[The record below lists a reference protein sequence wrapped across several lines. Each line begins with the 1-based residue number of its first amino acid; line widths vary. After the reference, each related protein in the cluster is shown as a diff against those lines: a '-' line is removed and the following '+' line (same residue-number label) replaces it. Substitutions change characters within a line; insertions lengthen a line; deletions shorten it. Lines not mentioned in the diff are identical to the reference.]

1 MKITISSC
9 KLIVLFLC
17 STFLVACSGS
27 NLQMKSIG
35 RSILSVVPGAGYAAD
50 YFDAGVDAVSA
61 LKPLSQEE
69 EYYLGRAVAAKILSR
84 YKPYQNQRLS
94 RYVSKVGLSL
104 AMYSERPSTFAG
116 YHFLVLDSD
125 EINSFAAPS
134 GFIMITRGLLN
145 NLKDEDA
152 LAGVLA
158 HEIGHVVA
166 QHGLKSISQS
176 NMTKA
181 LLVAGKSACRLNCVE
196 GAEQLLTAFDGAV
209 TDVFQTII
217 EKGYGRDQEYE
228 ADQLAL
234 LILRSTGYNT
244 VALPEAVS
252 DLEQSG
258 RALGG
263 GLFGSHPNPLDRIKK
278 MKRALKGQNDGAQA
292 QALRAERFKKAI
304 RG

>member
-1 MKITISSC
+1 MKLTTNSC
-9 KLIVLFLC
+9 KLIVIFIC
-17 STFLVACSGS
+17 ITFLVACSSS

-84 YKPYQNQRLS
+84 YKPYQNQRLN

-104 AMYSERPSTFAG
+104 ALYSERPNTFSG

-145 NLKDEDA
+145 SLPDEDA

-176 NMTKA
+176 NMSNA
-181 LLVAGKSACRLNCVE
+181 LLVAGKAACRLNCAE
-196 GAEQLLTAFDGAV
+196 GADQLLNAFDGAV
-209 TDVFQTII
+209 TDVFQTIL

-234 LILRSTGYNT
+234 SILSSTGYSA
-244 VALPEAVS
+244 VALPQTVS
-252 DLEQSG
+252 NLEQSG

-278 MKRALKGQNDGAQA
+278 MKRALKGKDEGAQA
-292 QALRAERFKKAI
+292 QALRAERFKQAV